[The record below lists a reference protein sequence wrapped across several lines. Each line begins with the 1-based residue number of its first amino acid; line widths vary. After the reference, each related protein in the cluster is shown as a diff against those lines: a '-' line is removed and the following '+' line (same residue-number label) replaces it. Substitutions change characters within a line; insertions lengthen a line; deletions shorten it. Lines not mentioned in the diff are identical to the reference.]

1 MMKKPAFLIAA
12 AKSGGGKTT
21 LTMGIMAA
29 LIRRGYD
36 VQPFKCGPDFIDPT
50 LHKLVTGNISYNLDL
65 KMMGNECCKQTF
77 HEKGRTHDVIVIE
90 GVMGLFDGGV
100 ASSAELAKTLDIS
113 VVIVIDAQSSAESA
127 VAVLK
132 GFEVFD
138 PSITLAGVIFNKI
151 GSERHRRLIYD
162 AVLTNSSVPV
172 LGFMPR
178 DAQFSIP
185 ERHLGLFMGD
195 ERPLSNESINQ
206 LVAAVEQ
213 HLDLE
218 TMLKSKVSL
227 SAPAPKKRV
236 SHPRPRKK
244 KYIAIAKDDAFSF
257 YYPQN
262 IEMLHN
268 NGFEIV
274 PFSPLHDESI
284 PDRVDMIYFGGGY
297 PENFAKQLSE
307 NRLMI
312 EQIHSCHV
320 QGIHIYGECGG
331 FMYLCNSLIDKEQHE
346 YSMVGIFTFR
356 TVMNRR
362 LRSLGYRQV
371 RLQKKCLLGPKGVIL
386 HGHEFHYSKLETEL
400 LSQSSGEI
408 ELLYK
413 LDNNSQEGYSVG
425 SAIGSYVHLHFGN
438 DSNVITHIY
447 NQLG

>member
-77 HEKGRTHDVIVIE
+77 HEKGRTHDVLVIE

-206 LVAAVEQ
+206 LAAAVEQ

-227 SAPAPKKRV
+227 SAP
-236 SHPRPRKK
+236 
-244 KYIAIAKDDAFSF
+244 
-257 YYPQN
+257 
-262 IEMLHN
+262 
-268 NGFEIV
+268 
-274 PFSPLHDESI
+274 
-284 PDRVDMIYFGGGY
+284 
-297 PENFAKQLSE
+297 
-307 NRLMI
+307 
-312 EQIHSCHV
+312 
-320 QGIHIYGECGG
+320 
-331 FMYLCNSLIDKEQHE
+331 
-346 YSMVGIFTFR
+346 
-356 TVMNRR
+356 
-362 LRSLGYRQV
+362 
-371 RLQKKCLLGPKGVIL
+371 
-386 HGHEFHYSKLETEL
+386 
-400 LSQSSGEI
+400 
-408 ELLYK
+408 
-413 LDNNSQEGYSVG
+413 
-425 SAIGSYVHLHFGN
+425 
-438 DSNVITHIY
+438 
-447 NQLG
+447 

>member
-1 MMKKPAFLIAA
+1 
-12 AKSGGGKTT
+12 
-21 LTMGIMAA
+21 
-29 LIRRGYD
+29 
-36 VQPFKCGPDFIDPT
+36 
-50 LHKLVTGNISYNLDL
+50 
-65 KMMGNECCKQTF
+65 MGNECCRQTF
-77 HEKGRTHDVIVIE
+77 HEKGRTHDVLVIE

-100 ASSAELAKTLDIS
+100 ASSAELAKTLDIT

-138 PSITLAGVIFNKI
+138 TSITLAGVIFNKI

-206 LVAAVEQ
+206 LAAAVEQ

-236 SHPRPRKK
+236 SHPRQRKK

-331 FMYLCNSLIDKEQHE
+331 FMYLCNSLIDIEQHE
-346 YSMVGIFTFR
+346 YSMVGIFPFR